1 MTTYATYQDV
11 QKRLGKTFDTSEQ
24 EICNILLERAAL
36 EIDSYNANATS
47 DAKKSVS
54 VEAVARAMN
63 ETSDVPMG
71 ASQGSMSAM
80 GYSQSWTMPSGGSVG
95 SVYLSKSD
103 KRLLGVGDAIGASN
117 PLLALTGVSV

>member
-1 MTTYATYQDV
+1 MTTYATYTDV
-11 QKRLGKTFDTSEQ
+11 QKRLGRIFDTTER
-24 EICNILLERAAL
+24 EICDTLLERAAL
-36 EIDSYNANATS
+36 EIDAYNDQASA

-71 ASQGSMSAM
+71 ASQGSMSAL
-80 GYSQSWTMPSGGSVG
+80 GYSQSWTMPNGGSVG

-103 KRLLGVGDAIGASN
+103 KKLLGIGNSIGASN
-117 PLLALTGVSV
+117 PLACLVRSSV

>member
-1 MTTYATYQDV
+1 MTTYATYEDV
-11 QKRLGKTFDTSEQ
+11 QKRLGRTFDANEKD
-24 EICNILLERAAL
+24 ICDVLLERAAL
-36 EIDSYNANATS
+36 EIDAYNDQASA

-80 GYSQSWTMPSGGSVG
+80 GYSQSWTMPSGGAAG

-103 KRLLGVGDAIGASN
+103 KKLLGVGNSIGASN
-117 PLLALTGVSV
+117 PLSFITRASV

>member
-1 MTTYATYQDV
+1 MTTYATYEDV
-11 QKRLGKTFDTSEQ
+11 QKRLGRTFDTT
-24 EICNILLERAAL
+24 EIDICDILLERAAL
-36 EIDSYNANATS
+36 EIDAYNDQASA

-80 GYSQSWTMPSGGSVG
+80 GYSQSWTMPNGGSVG
-95 SVYLSKSD
+95 SVYLSKAD
-103 KRLLGVGDAIGASN
+103 KKLLGIGNSIGASN
-117 PLLALTGVSV
+117 PLSFITRASV

>member
-1 MTTYATYQDV
+1 MTTYATYEDV
-11 QKRLGKTFDTSEQ
+11 QKRLGRTFNTTEKD
-24 EICNILLERAAL
+24 ICDVLLERAAL
-36 EIDSYNANATS
+36 EIDAYNDQASA

-80 GYSQSWTMPSGGSVG
+80 GYSQSWTMPNGGSVG
-95 SVYLSKSD
+95 SVYLSKAD
-103 KRLLGVGDAIGASN
+103 KKLLGVGNSIGASN
-117 PLLALTGVSV
+117 PLSFITRASV